1 MFPNKMEQFVASTS
15 YIVLIFILAMQHF
28 CRWSHRSNVTTQIAL
43 SVWVQILPGA
53 NLSGLEFCTRVH
65 FDSWESFHKYSTGSR
80 EHFDVSGITVFFR
93 RSQRRDKTN
102 FTHRPYYHVWYSNW
116 VICNCCSA

>member
-1 MFPNKMEQFVASTS
+1 M
-15 YIVLIFILAMQHF
+15 
-28 CRWSHRSNVTTQIAL
+28 AL

-102 FTHRPYYHVWYSNW
+102 FTHSPITMSGTLIGSFVTVALPSRKKTAPLIFVSDRRD
-116 VICNCCSA
+116 VMGLRSRS